1 LVHDFPPGANN
12 SGFPIAG
19 KPATSRGRL
28 SHHNLTEAL
37 QLSDRILVITY
48 RPGKTKWIVD
58 IKLPRARTSEI
69 VGSDAF
75 SHYIAQIWND
85 LREEAR
91 RVYRMTKRAAREPD
105 ADGVGMPEPT
115 APTDND

>member
-1 LVHDFPPGANN
+1 VDRRHQV
-12 SGFPIAG
+12 AG
-19 KPATSRGRL
+19 
-28 SHHNLTEAL
+28 
-37 QLSDRILVITY
+37 
-48 RPGKTKWIVD
+48 
-58 IKLPRARTSEI
+58 ARTSEI

-105 ADGVGMPEPT
+105 ADGV
-115 APTDND
+115 